1 MRNENKLSV
10 RICALYCDSDEKFK
24 DKFIEHHRKLAIP
37 ISLCKVTTDK
47 EKEIGI
53 TFSEIEDVY
62 VYGYELNLHEFDF
75 STAKNALLQNV
86 QEDIVIYL
94 DIDEHLVTDPYF
106 IGEVLERFNDD
117 EKIGGAMVKI
127 ASYTAYNEKNDCTMS
142 VVDTIR
148 IFRSKY
154 RYKNR
159 CHEDVVY
166 SIVEDGGK
174 VIRSRILFQH
184 YGYIDGYKNA
194 KKLLRNLRLICKDIA
209 EGYEDTETEWHR
221 QSFAIN
227 MLKETI
233 SDLKNTGV
241 YIDSNVE

>member
-1 MRNENKLSV
+1 MRKENKLSV

-47 EKEIGI
+47 EKEVGI
-53 TFSEIEDVY
+53 KFAEIEDVL
-62 VYGYELNLHEFDF
+62 VLGYELNLHEFDF

-94 DIDEHLVTDPYF
+94 DVDEHLVTDPYF
-106 IGEVLERFNDD
+106 IGEVLERFNED

-174 VIRSRILFQH
+174 IIRSRILFQH

-194 KKLLRNLRLICKDIA
+194 KKLLRNLRLICKDVS

-233 SDLKNTGV
+233 ADLKNTGV